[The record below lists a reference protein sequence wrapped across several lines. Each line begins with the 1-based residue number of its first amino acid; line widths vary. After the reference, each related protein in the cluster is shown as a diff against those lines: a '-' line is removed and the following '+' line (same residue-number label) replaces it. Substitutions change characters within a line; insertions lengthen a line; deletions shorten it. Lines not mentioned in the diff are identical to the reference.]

1 MASVADPQ
9 ELYSGLS
16 GGRVLDVGTGRGG
29 FVSEL
34 ISELADYDEIIGID
48 VDEDLADGF
57 KEQFADEPRVRFQVA
72 DAVALPFEDESFD
85 TVSVAG
91 SLHHIGD
98 PQIGLREMV
107 RVLRPGGHLIVVEM
121 FRDGQTEA
129 QQTHVR
135 LHHWWAAVDRL
146 RGVSHRETYTR
157 SEVIELIEALGLSN
171 LTMRDEAYLDDEP
184 RDPKMIARL
193 EPGIDEYLGYAAEH
207 PDLLAEGAAIRERLH
222 DVGFHLATVVVAVG
236 QKPA

>member
-1 MASVADPQ
+1 VTEPR

-16 GGRVLDVGTGRGG
+16 GGRLLDVATGRGG
-29 FVSEL
+29 FVEEL
-34 ISELADYDEIIGID
+34 IEQLADYDEIIGID
-48 VDEDLADGF
+48 IDASLGDGF
-57 KEQFADEPRVRFQVA
+57 SKQFADHPRVRFQLA
-72 DAVALPFEDESFD
+72 DATALPFEDQTFD
-85 TVSVAG
+85 TVSAAG

-98 PQIGLREMV
+98 PRLGLLEMV

-121 FRDGQTEA
+121 YRDGQTQT

-171 LTMRDEAYLDDEP
+171 LMLRDEAYLDDEP
-184 RDPKMIARL
+184 TAPKVIARL
-193 EPGIDEYLGYAAEH
+193 ETGIDEYLVHAAGH
-207 PDLLAEGAAIRERLH
+207 TDLLAEGAAIREQLH
-222 DVGFHLATVVVAVG
+222 GVGFHPATVLVAVG
-236 QKPA
+236 QKARIA